1 MHTDSSARQDSVIDA
16 VDRPV
21 YDPFSWELHEDPY
34 PVYAWMRENEP
45 VYRNEERD
53 FWALSRHEDVL
64 SALRS
69 PKLFSNRNGISLETE
84 LWGPEAYKTSF
95 FLAMDPPE
103 HGRLRTL
110 VSSGF
115 TARHVTGQE
124 GRIRRMA
131 RDRLL
136 PLLEQGE
143 FDFASD
149 YAAALPNDIV
159 CDMVG
164 IPAADWDLIRADT
177 DMLNMRGDGEEDRP
191 AGSVQAALRLASYF
205 VAHVTE
211 LRRKPGH
218 DLTSHLLDVRVKD
231 RPLSDSEIVAFLFLL
246 ITAGNESTGK
256 VIGNAW
262 YHGWLHPDVKQAGL
276 EHRPDD
282 WTMETLRYDSA
293 SQMVAR
299 TVTEDTVLHDVL
311 LPEGSRVAVLP
322 ASGNRDR
329 RVFSDPDRF
338 DLDRDTS
345 QLISF
350 GHGPHYCLG
359 AALAKLEIKIAL
371 EEIGA
376 RISDYDIDMTY
387 ARRVH
392 SPHQRGYAVLPTSV
406 TLRDKPRDLPDVPAL

>member
-1 MHTDSSARQDSVIDA
+1 MRTDSQARQIDGTGTA
-16 VDRPV
+16 APV
-21 YDPFSWELHEDPY
+21 YDPFSYGIHEDPY
-34 PVYAWMRENEP
+34 PVYAWMRENAP
-45 VYRNEERD
+45 LYHNGERD
-53 FWALSRHEDVL
+53 FWALSRHADVL
-64 SALRS
+64 YALRN

-103 HGRLRTL
+103 HGKLRTL

-115 TARHVTGQE
+115 TARNVAGQE
-124 GRIRRMA
+124 ARIRQMA

-143 FDFASD
+143 FDFAGD

-164 IPAADWDLIRADT
+164 IPATDWDLIRIDT
-177 DMLNMRGDGEEDRP
+177 DQLNVRADGEEERSQENV
-191 AGSVQAALRLASYF
+191 AAALRLASYF
-205 VAHVTE
+205 VAHVTK
-211 LRRKPGH
+211 RRRSPGD
-218 DLTSHLLDVRVKD
+218 DLISHLLDVRVKGE
-231 RPLSDSEIVAFLFLL
+231 PLSDSEIVAFLFLL

-256 VIGNAW
+256 LIGNAW
-262 YHGWLHPDVKQAGL
+262 YHGWLNPDVKRAGL
-276 EHRPDD
+276 DHRPDD
-282 WTMETLRYDSA
+282 WASETLRYDSS

-299 TVTEDTVLHDVL
+299 TLTEDTILHDVRV
-311 LPEGSRVAVLP
+311 PAGSRIAVLP
-322 ASGNRDR
+322 ASANRDH
-329 RVFSDPDRF
+329 RVFPDPDRY

-350 GHGPHYCLG
+350 GRGPHYCLG
-359 AALAKLEIKIAL
+359 AALAKLEVRIAL

-376 RISDYDIDMTY
+376 RVCDYDVDMTY

-392 SPHQRGYAVLPTSV
+392 SPHQRGFAVLPTSV
-406 TLRDKPRDLPDVPAL
+406 TMRATPRDLPG

>member
-1 MHTDSSARQDSVIDA
+1 MRTDSPVQENHDTDA
-16 VDRPV
+16 DTPRV
-21 YDPFSWELHEDPY
+21 YDPFSYELHENPY
-34 PVYAWMRENEP
+34 PVYAWMREHAP

-53 FWALSRHEDVL
+53 FWALSRHADVL

-103 HGRLRTL
+103 HGQLRTL

-115 TARHVTGQE
+115 TARHVTDLE
-124 GRIRRMA
+124 PRIRTMA

-143 FDFASD
+143 FDFAGD

-177 DMLNMRGDGEEDRP
+177 DQLNMRADGEEDRSP
-191 AGSVQAALRLASYF
+191 ATVAAALRLASYF

-211 LRRKPGH
+211 LRRHPGD
-218 DLTSHLLDVRVKD
+218 DLTSHLLDVRVKGE
-231 RPLSDSEIVAFLFLL
+231 PLNDSEIVAFLFLL

-256 VIGNAW
+256 LIGNAW
-262 YHGWLHPDVKQAGL
+262 YHGWLHPDVKRAGL
-276 EHRPDD
+276 DSRPGD
-282 WTMETLRYDSA
+282 WTSETLRYDSS

-311 LPEGSRVAVLP
+311 LPAGARVALLP

-329 RVFSDPDRF
+329 RVFTDPDRY

-376 RISDYDIDMTY
+376 RISDYEIDMTY

-392 SPHQRGYAVLPTSV
+392 SPHQRGFAVLPCSV
-406 TLRDKPRDLPDVPAL
+406 TMRDTPRDLPA